1 MGGIGRRH
9 TIAREEQGTIS
20 RRMRALAVEISA
32 GGRGRL
38 ALSQSEERALLRI
51 AEEANRLRAANEGEA
66 DAVETLARDAIL
78 MAKCA
83 QQARRESV
91 RRLPKCGRETR
102 VQAVARRA
110 IGSGS
115 EKIDREALML
125 AVASFDDVQ
134 ALEMAEIWAFPEA
147 ARICVCR
154 AYRIAAENA
163 LAIGREKRLA
173 ERWVGGARVR
183 LAGRSEAFF
192 EHAARMLSE
201 NENPRLQMRLERALR
216 GADFDAIVRAAHAE
230 GAQAKL
236 QLENLMSMKRLIDAL
251 DWQACFRMLSGVEAE
266 LEADP
271 ANV

>member
-115 EKIDREALML
+115 EKIDREALM
-125 AVASFDDVQ
+125 
-134 ALEMAEIWAFPEA
+134 
-147 ARICVCR
+147 
-154 AYRIAAENA
+154 
-163 LAIGREKRLA
+163 
-173 ERWVGGARVR
+173 
-183 LAGRSEAFF
+183 
-192 EHAARMLSE
+192 
-201 NENPRLQMRLERALR
+201 
-216 GADFDAIVRAAHAE
+216 
-230 GAQAKL
+230 
-236 QLENLMSMKRLIDAL
+236 
-251 DWQACFRMLSGVEAE
+251 
-266 LEADP
+266 
-271 ANV
+271 